1 MVHEKIISLYNSV
14 STHVL
19 GLDEVSVNNA
29 LLLGRFLLHATE
41 RAYWCVHINVKPVPR
56 VIHNKKYRDSLVYA
70 CFTYWLSGQ

>member
-41 RAYWCVHINVKPVPR
+41 RAYWCVYINVEPVPR
-56 VIHNKKYRDSLVYA
+56 VIHNKQA
-70 CFTYWLSGQ
+70 